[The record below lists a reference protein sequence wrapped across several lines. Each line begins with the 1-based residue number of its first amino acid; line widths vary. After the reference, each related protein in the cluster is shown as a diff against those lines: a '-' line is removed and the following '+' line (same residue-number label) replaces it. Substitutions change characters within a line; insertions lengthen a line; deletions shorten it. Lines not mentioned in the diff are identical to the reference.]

1 MHPAH
6 HDSTESANPLL
17 GMVKLTPVRVILQ
30 PISLSLQQELL
41 FFIILRNCFLCC
53 DCWNSDVMP
62 TLDAALLCSSRVGSD
77 LGLKSRLV

>member
-41 FFIILRNCFLCC
+41 FFYYPPELFPVL
-53 DCWNSDVMP
+53 
-62 TLDAALLCSSRVGSD
+62 
-77 LGLKSRLV
+77 